1 MVLSTS
7 LRIERTKMATQAI
20 ATKNGQE
27 MIEKFGVKIGADVW
41 EELEEFLSDY
51 EENFE
56 ASPENVFFSDT
67 NGADYKE
74 QDFVELFKKMIC
86 AMNIAQRDFKRE
98 FQEYYIVT
106 PKPTIF
112 YVGYEGGDIRSNI
125 PTNTELLPFL
135 LLGIARGAW
144 TIEDAIYHID
154 QCTVQNLRAKS

>member
-1 MVLSTS
+1 
-7 LRIERTKMATQAI
+7 
-20 ATKNGQE
+20 
-27 MIEKFGVKIGADVW
+27 
-41 EELEEFLSDY
+41 
-51 EENFE
+51 
-56 ASPENVFFSDT
+56 
-67 NGADYKE
+67 
-74 QDFVELFKKMIC
+74 MIC

-135 LLGIARGAW
+135 FLGIARGAW

-154 QCTVQNLRAKS
+154 KCTVQNLRAKS